1 VAGHRVTFGPFQ
13 LDLERRTLI
22 HNHLPLKLGSRALDV
37 LCVLASAGGEVVS
50 KEQLMTQVW
59 PDLVVEENNL
69 QVHISA
75 VRKALEEGSGGDSFV
90 VTVPGRGYR
99 LIGLQSV
106 GAVEPQST
114 DNAARP
120 TVPGTS
126 IAILPFSN
134 ISGDAEQD
142 YFADGIVEDI
152 ITGLS
157 RISWLFVIAR
167 NSSFVFRDKDPDL
180 RRTGRDLG
188 CRYLVQGSVRKAG
201 NRIRITA
208 QLVESENGVC
218 LWAERYDR
226 LLDDIFV
233 VQDDIAMN
241 LIGVIEP
248 NLRKIEIERVRR
260 KRPESLDAYD
270 LVLRALS
277 IMGNF
282 MPAGAD
288 QAIPLLQKAVKL
300 EPDYAAAHA
309 YLARCFHFRYSRG
322 GLRQADREVSVHHA
336 RAALRGGDDA
346 TALAT
351 AALVIWFDDNDVAT
365 AVDVF
370 ERALAISS
378 SNVVALGN
386 SAFAYA
392 WMGKTVLA
400 IERARLALRLSPF
413 DTLLPYL
420 ALAIAEYSDGRY
432 REALDAAR
440 RAVES
445 NPQFSVPRILLTVA
459 LVRLDRLD
467 EARAEANQ
475 LLVLDPGFTMQA
487 WAATVGKNPEVFE
500 RFADAWKKL
509 GMLD

>member
-1 VAGHRVTFGPFQ
+1 MAGHRVTFGPFQ
-13 LDLERRTLI
+13 LDLDRRTLI
-22 HNHLPLKLGSRALDV
+22 HDHVPLKLGSRALDV

-59 PDLVVEENNL
+59 PNIIVEENNL

-99 LIGLQSV
+99 LIGLQSD
-106 GAVEPQST
+106 GATERQST
-114 DNAARP
+114 HNAPRP
-120 TVPGTS
+120 SVPGTS
-126 IAILPFSN
+126 IAVLPFSN

-167 NSSFVFRDKDPDL
+167 NSSFVFRDKDLDL
-180 RRTGRDLG
+180 RRTGRELG

-208 QLVESENGVC
+208 QLVESESGVC

-233 VQDDIAMN
+233 VQDEIAMN

-282 MPAGAD
+282 MPTGAD
-288 QAIPLLQKAVKL
+288 QAIPLLQKAVEL

-309 YLARCFHFRYSRG
+309 HLARCFHFRYSRG
-322 GLRQADREVSVHHA
+322 GLRHADREVSVHHA
-336 RAALRGGDDA
+336 RAALRGSDDA

-370 ERALAISS
+370 ERALSISN

-386 SAFAYA
+386 SAFAYS
-392 WMGKTVLA
+392 WMGKTQLA
-400 IERARLALRLSPF
+400 IERARMALRLSPF

-420 ALAIAEYSDGRY
+420 ALAVAEYSGERY

-467 EARAEANQ
+467 QARAEAKQ
-475 LLVLDPGFTMQA
+475 LLVRDPGFTMQA
-487 WAATVGKNPEVFE
+487 WAATVGKNPEVFD